1 MNNRH
6 PLTTPSQLS
15 GGMMHPNLPTGL
27 MYSSSMY
34 PHHIGPFGYFYAGG
48 VLQPG
53 MQGSADYNRP
63 GQYPLGPPGQYP
75 SGPPG
80 QYPSGPPG
88 QYPSGPPGQYPLGP
102 PGQYPPGQYPPGQY
116 PPGPPGQYQ
125 SGPPVQYSSGPP
137 GQYPSGPPGQYP
149 SGPPVQYPSGPHG
162 QYPSGLPGQYPPG
175 PPVSGSP
182 IKPPP
187 PSEKRRR
194 KPLSIIEPVVAE
206 QPKQPSQGE
215 ASTDVKEYRSGKRQE
230 VVEEEVEPHRVMEES
245 HEVKEG
251 SHEVKEGS
259 HEVKEGSH
267 EVKEGSH
274 EVKEGSQGEVG
285 EEPHEPEDEPGQ
297 VKKKQEEEEK
307 EGEEEEEEGEEEKG
321 EEEERE
327 EDEEQEGD
335 GEEEQVR
342 EEEKVKQDGEESHKL
357 NETYEV
363 KERSQGQ
370 MRESHRPEEEE
381 PYKVR
386 EEGEEE
392 RHAMEEDITSDPNV
406 TSDQSEGGGTVI
418 GGGRDGADGKG
429 GNEEVTQDVLLH
441 RPPDEGVRPLLQDTQ
456 HTLPVRRLYSREV
469 LLDLCKKKE
478 CWIAP
483 VQLLD
488 KECYLLQEPTNEWRG
503 ESEEIGEP
511 QKIIPH
517 RSHVVE
523 LKKAEQPWQRQAAFQ
538 LELTEE
544 QKETQEVFRKFQSIL
559 NKLTLQNFEKLADQ
573 TLQLK
578 INTEERLRGVID
590 KIFTKSLE
598 EGKVT
603 KFISSYAK
611 LCCVLAAL
619 AVETINAE
627 GKPETITFRRL
638 LLSQCQQEFEKD
650 KQEDEERETMQ
661 KGVETT
667 ETEEKRKQRQMEPEA
682 AEMASRHRSL
692 GNIKFIGELYKL
704 QMFPES
710 TLHSYMVQLL
720 LSSPDEQS
728 LEFFAALITATGKE
742 LDRGEAKSRINQY
755 LSRVNDIVESG
766 KTSKR
771 IRFVLQDV
779 VELRRTAWEPLDSMQ
794 KRLFRYMNS
803 AGRRVRTPMCR
814 WSSGMA
820 PLRCCKWR
828 GYYSMSSQLKG
839 HYLIG

>member
-1 MNNRH
+1 
-6 PLTTPSQLS
+6 
-15 GGMMHPNLPTGL
+15 MHPNLPTGL

-34 PHHIGPFGYFYAGG
+34 PHHIGPFGYFYAG
-48 VLQPG
+48 VSSSLECRDLLTTT
-53 MQGSADYNRP
+53 ALVNIHLA
-63 GQYPLGPPGQYP
+63 PLVNIHLA
-75 SGPPG
+75 
-80 QYPSGPPG
+80 
-88 QYPSGPPGQYPLGP
+88 PLVNIHLAP
-102 PGQYPPGQYPPGQY
+102 LVNIHLAPLVNIHLAPLVNIHLVNIHLVNIHLAPL
-116 PPGPPGQYQ
+116 
-125 SGPPVQYSSGPP
+125 
-137 GQYPSGPPGQYP
+137 
-149 SGPPVQYPSGPHG
+149 YPSGPHG

-267 EVKEGSH
+267 EVKEGS
-274 EVKEGSQGEVG
+274 QGE
-285 EEPHEPEDEPGQ
+285 
-297 VKKKQEEEEK
+297 
-307 EGEEEEEEGEEEKG
+307 
-321 EEEERE
+321 
-327 EDEEQEGD
+327 
-335 GEEEQVR
+335 VR

-828 GYYSMSSQLKG
+828 GYYSISSQLKG